1 MGSVGMIMTRD
12 SSCYP
17 RQLRYAKAGHSQG
30 PSNLGSRGWLDQ
42 SVTCT
47 AGYSDCFERT
57 GQSQQR
63 EKWSE
68 TECTKTR
75 FVGHDV
81 HEGSFPPGRKT
92 PFAPSLSVTIL
103 SSEVSQISTF
113 PKFMEEL
120 IMPFKRAQVPSQREI
135 LSLAED
141 WGKVVARRAFGD
153 EGPDLDLNFD
163 AIEAV
168 AFQAAQAV
176 IKGTIQQSLSQQM
189 RKLGETRSCPQCRR
203 VCRVETE
210 PRELIVRGATVQYD
224 EPKCHCP
231 TCRRDFFLAPASWC
245 AGSAIK
251 RPCEPVPV

>member
-1 MGSVGMIMTRD
+1 MAHASSRVRVPWNDGMTAPRPSRMTRVRYE
-12 SSCYP
+12 SGRVACQVVFVKSGTSGMSQTPRPSTPWQRMQYRLKRFMTTLLSCSG
-17 RQLRYAKAGHSQG
+17 LRIQYHAPPVSMLEMSPG
-30 PSNLGSRGWLDQ
+30 PG
-42 SVTCT
+42 
-47 AGYSDCFERT
+47 
-57 GQSQQR
+57 
-63 EKWSE
+63 
-68 TECTKTR
+68 
-75 FVGHDV
+75 
-81 HEGSFPPGRKT
+81 GRKT

-189 RKLGETRSCPQCRR
+189 RKLGETQSCPQCRR
-203 VCRVETE
+203 VCPVETE

-231 TCRRDFFLAPASWC
+231 TCRRDFFPSPSRVAT
-245 AGSAIK
+245 
-251 RPCEPVPV
+251 

>member
-1 MGSVGMIMTRD
+1 MVPVISQKRENRPFSAAMSPEEAAGEPILPGYCQGQPSMRK
-12 SSCYP
+12 SC
-17 RQLRYAKAGHSQG
+17 AT
-30 PSNLGSRGWLDQ
+30 
-42 SVTCT
+42 VI
-47 AGYSDCFERT
+47 
-57 GQSQQR
+57 
-63 EKWSE
+63 
-68 TECTKTR
+68 
-75 FVGHDV
+75 
-81 HEGSFPPGRKT
+81 GRKT

-189 RKLGETRSCPQCRR
+189 RKLGETQPCPQCRR
-203 VCRVETE
+203 VCPVETE
-210 PRELIVRGATVQYD
+210 PRELVVRGATVQYD

-231 TCRRDFFLAPASWC
+231 TCRRDFFPSPSRVAT
-245 AGSAIK
+245 
-251 RPCEPVPV
+251 

>member
-1 MGSVGMIMTRD
+1 MWSCTFATHDISKRRAEGINAGRVRQCGRRSVERHAF
-12 SSCYP
+12 C
-17 RQLRYAKAGHSQG
+17 L
-30 PSNLGSRGWLDQ
+30 
-42 SVTCT
+42 C
-47 AGYSDCFERT
+47 SDVALSPETHRRESAWVPLQVEFRT
-57 GQSQQR
+57 M
-63 EKWSE
+63 KL
-68 TECTKTR
+68 K
-75 FVGHDV
+75 
-81 HEGSFPPGRKT
+81 GRKT

-189 RKLGETRSCPQCRR
+189 RKLGETQSCPQCRR
-203 VCRVETE
+203 VCPVETE

-231 TCRRDFFLAPASWC
+231 TCRRDFFPSPSRVAT
-245 AGSAIK
+245 
-251 RPCEPVPV
+251 

>member
-1 MGSVGMIMTRD
+1 MRCVAFFSVSATLADHIPRIPFLPLEAPLFD
-12 SSCYP
+12 WAEEYP
-17 RQLRYAKAGHSQG
+17 RSPECQG
-30 PSNLGSRGWLDQ
+30 RSAIH
-42 SVTCT
+42 V
-47 AGYSDCFERT
+47 E
-57 GQSQQR
+57 
-63 EKWSE
+63 
-68 TECTKTR
+68 
-75 FVGHDV
+75 V
-81 HEGSFPPGRKT
+81 GRKT

-189 RKLGETRSCPQCRR
+189 RKLGETQSCPQCRR
-203 VCRVETE
+203 VCPVETE
-210 PRELIVRGATVQYD
+210 PRELVVRGATVQYD

-231 TCRRDFFLAPASWC
+231 TCRRDFFPSPSRVAT
-245 AGSAIK
+245 
-251 RPCEPVPV
+251 